1 MLLALPVPTLMSLQ
15 TPWQTK
21 LRLYTLCALGLFI
34 VAITVI
40 RLPIN
45 SLNAS
50 IQANRTTW
58 ASTELLAAAIAVNG
72 PILYGAINH
81 WRRRSKSGSYAYA
94 YGHGSRPGNMHTMG
108 NPARSPQ
115 APHDDDE
122 GPILCQTSVS
132 SGFVTRDC
140 EDGIIM
146 KTIEVSC
153 DKTDLVNA
161 GNSGVQGCVASAT

>member
-15 TPWQTK
+15 TPWRTK

-50 IQANRTTW
+50 VQANRTIW
-58 ASTELLAAAIAVNG
+58 ASTELLAAAIAVNA

-81 WRRRSKSGSYAYA
+81 WRRRSRNGSYTYA
-94 YGHGSRPGNMHTMG
+94 YGYGSHLGNMHTVE
-108 NPARSPQ
+108 NPPRTQRAIS
-115 APHDDDE
+115 DDDE
-122 GPILCQTSVS
+122 GPILIPHCQTNVS
-132 SGFVTRDC
+132 SGSVTRDC
-140 EDGIIM
+140 ENGIIM
-146 KTIEVSC
+146 KTIEVSF
-153 DKTDLVNA
+153 DKNKHVKAEIGRVGD
-161 GNSGVQGCVASAT
+161 